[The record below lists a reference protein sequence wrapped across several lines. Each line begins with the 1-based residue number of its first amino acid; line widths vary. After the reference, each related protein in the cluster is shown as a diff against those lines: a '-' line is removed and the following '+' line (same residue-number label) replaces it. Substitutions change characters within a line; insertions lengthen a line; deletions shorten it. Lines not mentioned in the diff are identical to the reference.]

1 MPYVFYDTETTGIE
15 TTFDQILQFAAI
27 RTDDDLN
34 ELERFNIRCRLLPH
48 IIPSPIALQV
58 THVTPT
64 MLTDSALPSH
74 YEMIRQIR
82 DTLLAWSPATF
93 IGFNSMSFDENL
105 LRQALFQTLHP
116 PYLTNTNGNA
126 RSDALRVAHAVS
138 VYTPAA
144 MVVPTDDRGRQVF
157 RLDRLAHAN
166 GYNRDDAHEAMAD
179 VETTIFMVR
188 LIRDRAPDVWKA
200 MDRATT
206 KNAVKDY
213 VATESLF
220 SLTESY
226 FGQSYSWLVTPC
238 GQNPNDAGQLAF
250 FDLSFNPDDYRFLS
264 AEDLVA
270 VLNASPKVIR
280 SLRANHQPIMMPAD
294 AAPDSTRALQIPPG
308 ELRRRV
314 EVIQGDTD
322 FQARVGQ
329 AQALRFVDKEPPA
342 HVEHRIYDGF
352 PNAADE
358 ALMEQFHQADWSER
372 SALAAQIEDP
382 RLGEFARRLIYFERP
397 EMLSQAHS
405 TELSAWMANR
415 VLTEDESVPW
425 MTVRKALRET
435 DVLLRNASGEEANLL
450 SEVQDFLYGRA
461 ETVAAGG

>member
-1 MPYVFYDTETTGIE
+1 
-15 TTFDQILQFAAI
+15 
-27 RTDDDLN
+27 
-34 ELERFNIRCRLLPH
+34 
-48 IIPSPIALQV
+48 
-58 THVTPT
+58 

-74 YEMIRQIR
+74 YQMIRQIR

-294 AAPDSTRALQIPPG
+294 VAPDSTRALQIPPG

-352 PNAADE
+352 PNTADE
-358 ALMEQFHQADWSER
+358 ALMEQFHHADWSER
-372 SALAAQIEDP
+372 STLAAQIEDP

-435 DVLLRNASGEEANLL
+435 DVLLRNASGEEADLL

>member
-1 MPYVFYDTETTGIE
+1 MPYVFYDTETTGTE
-15 TTFDQILQFAAI
+15 TSFDQILQFAAI
-27 RTDDDLN
+27 RTDDNLN

-48 IIPSPIALQV
+48 IIPSPIALHV
-58 THVTPT
+58 THVTPS

-82 DTLLAWSPATF
+82 DTLLEWSPATF

-105 LRQALFQTLHP
+105 LRQGLFQTLHP

-126 RSDALRVAHAVS
+126 RADALRMAHAVS
-138 VYTPAA
+138 VYTPDA
-144 MVVPTDDRGRQVF
+144 MVVQTNDRGRQVF
-157 RLDRLAHAN
+157 TLDRLAHAN
-166 GYNRDDAHEAMAD
+166 GYNHDDAHEAMAD
-179 VETTIFMVR
+179 VEATIYMVR

-226 FGQSYSWLVTPC
+226 FGRIYSWLVTPC
-238 GQNPNDAGQLAF
+238 GQNPKDAGELSVFDLF
-250 FDLSFNPDDYRFLS
+250 FDPDDYRFLS
-264 AEDLVA
+264 AENLVP
-270 VLNASPKVIR
+270 VLNATPKVIR
-280 SLRANHQPIMMPAD
+280 SLRANRQPIMMSAD
-294 AAPDSTRALQIPPG
+294 AAPNGTKALQIPPS

-314 EVIQGDTD
+314 EVIRGDLD

-329 AQALRFVDKEPPA
+329 AQTLRFVDKEPPA
-342 HVEHRIYDGF
+342 HVEQRIYDGF
-352 PNAADE
+352 PSAADE

-372 SALAAQIEDP
+372 SALAVQIKDL
-382 RLGEFARRLIYFERP
+382 RLREFARRLMYFERP
-397 EMLSQAHS
+397 EVLPDEQSAEFS
-405 TELSAWMANR
+405 TWMANR

-435 DVLLRNASGEEANLL
+435 DVLLRNARGEEAGLL
-450 SEVQDFLYGRA
+450 SEVREFLYSRA
-461 ETVAAGG
+461 EESSAAG

>member
-27 RTDDDLN
+27 KTDDDLN
-34 ELERFNIRCRLLPH
+34 ELERVNIRCRLLPH

-58 THVTPT
+58 THVTPA

-82 DTLLAWSPATF
+82 DTLLEWSPATF

-138 VYTPAA
+138 VYAPDA
-144 MVVPTDDRGRQVF
+144 MVAPTGDRGRQVF
-157 RLDRLAHAN
+157 KLHRLAHAN
-166 GYNRDDAHEAMAD
+166 GYNRDNAHEAMAD

-213 VATESLF
+213 LATESLF

-226 FGQSYSWLVTPC
+226 FGQTYSWLVTPC
-238 GQNPNDAGQLAF
+238 GQNPKDAGQF
-250 FDLSFNPDDYRFLS
+250 SVFDLSFDPDRYRFLS
-264 AEDLVA
+264 AEDLVP

-280 SLRANHQPIMMPAD
+280 SLRANRQPIMMPAD
-294 AAPDSTRALQIPPG
+294 TAPDGTKALQIPPA
-308 ELRRRV
+308 ERRRRV
-314 EVIQGDTD
+314 EVIQGDPD

-329 AQALRFVDKEPPA
+329 AQALRVVDKDPPA
-342 HVEHRIYDGF
+342 HVEQRIYDGF
-352 PNAADE
+352 PSAVDE
-358 ALMEQFHQADWSER
+358 ALMEQFHQADWGKR
-372 SALAAQIEDP
+372 SALASQIEDP

-435 DVLLRNASGEEANLL
+435 EVLLRNASSEEADLL
-450 SEVQDFLYGRA
+450 SDVQEFLYDRA
-461 ETVAAGG
+461 VTVAAGG

>member
-27 RTDDDLN
+27 KTDDDLN
-34 ELERFNIRCRLLPH
+34 ELERVNIRCRLLPH

-58 THVTPT
+58 THVTPA

-74 YEMIRQIR
+74 YEMIRQVR

-116 PYLTNTNGNA
+116 AYLTNTNGNA
-126 RSDALRVAHAVS
+126 RSDALRVAHAAS
-138 VYTPAA
+138 VYTPDV

-157 RLDRLAHAN
+157 RLDNLAHAN
-166 GYNRDDAHEAMAD
+166 GYNGDDAHEAMAD

-226 FGQSYSWLVTPC
+226 FGKTYSWLVTPC
-238 GQNPNDAGQLAF
+238 GQNPKDAGQLSV
-250 FDLSFNPDDYRFLS
+250 FDLSFDPDDYRFLS

-270 VLNASPKVIR
+270 VLNASPKAIR
-280 SLRANHQPIMMPAD
+280 FLRANRQPIMMPAD
-294 AAPDSTRALQIPPG
+294 AAPDNTRALQIPPG
-308 ELRRRV
+308 ERRRRV
-314 EVIQGDTD
+314 EVIRGDPD

-329 AQALRFVDKEPPA
+329 AQALRFADKEPPA
-342 HVEHRIYDGF
+342 HVEQRIYDGF
-352 PNAADE
+352 SNAADE
-358 ALMEQFHQADWSER
+358 ALMGQFHQADWGER
-372 SALAAQIEDP
+372 TALAAQIEDP

-397 EMLSQAHS
+397 EILSQAHS
-405 TELSAWMANR
+405 TELSAWIANR
-415 VLTEDESVPW
+415 VLTEDDSVPW

-435 DVLLRNASGEEANLL
+435 DVLLRNARGEEAGLL
-450 SEVQDFLYGRA
+450 SEVRDFLYSRA
-461 ETVAAGG
+461 EEIAAGG